1 MRRIIV
7 TEDAV
12 DAGFDLKPLSNR
24 GYEVVVTSDLSRLER
39 SDEPAS
45 LVLNAE
51 ASAVSKAE
59 LSVGALAQK
68 GNIDRLL
75 KFRRGNRFCFNLKP
89 NGVMAD
95 AVIAPEHTEFQT
107 ELLSYFLQ
115 GVGSVAAGDP
125 KTLEL
130 LALSRKVARSPV
142 TVMVNG
148 PTGTGK
154 EVIAQYL
161 HRSSGRAEKPFVAV
175 NCAAVPDSM
184 LEAILFG
191 YERGAFTGAY
201 QPNKGIFRT
210 ADEGTLLLDEISEM
224 ALSLQAKLL
233 RVLQEREV
241 TPIGGSK
248 AIPIDVRVIATSNR
262 NMHQEVRNGTFREDL
277 YYRLNVFPLHTVA
290 LRDRRGDI
298 GPITAALMVRHAPSR
313 NDLPTISD
321 EGLEKLRSH
330 DWPGNVRELENV
342 VQRGLLLSDGGLIDV
357 EHILFDT
364 PESPVVFQTVG
375 QPLSS
380 VA

>member
-51 ASAVSKAE
+51 ASALSKSE

-342 VQRGLLLSDGGLIDV
+342 VQRALLLSDGGLIDV

>member
-51 ASAVSKAE
+51 ASALSKAE

-75 KFRRGNRFCFNLKP
+75 KFRRGQRFCFNLKP

-130 LALSRKVARSPV
+130 LALSRRVARSPV

-342 VQRGLLLSDGGLIDV
+342 VQRALLLSDGGLIDV

>member
-342 VQRGLLLSDGGLIDV
+342 VQRALLLSDGGLIDV

>member
-51 ASAVSKAE
+51 ASALSKAE

-342 VQRGLLLSDGGLIDV
+342 VQRALLLSDGGLIDV

>member
-45 LVLNAE
+45 LVLSAE
-51 ASAVSKAE
+51 ANALSKAE

-161 HRSSGRAEKPFVAV
+161 HRASGRAEKPFVAV

-201 QPNKGIFRT
+201 QPNKGIFRS

-290 LRDRRGDI
+290 LRDRQGDI

-342 VQRGLLLSDGGLIDV
+342 VQRALLLADGGLIDV

-375 QPLSS
+375 RPLSS

>member
-51 ASAVSKAE
+51 ASALSKAE

-75 KFRRGNRFCFNLKP
+75 KFRRGQRFCFNLKP

-330 DWPGNVRELENV
+330 DWPGHVRELENV
-342 VQRGLLLSDGGLIDV
+342 VQRALLLSDGGLIDV

>member
-12 DAGFDLKPLSNR
+12 DAGFDLKPLTSR
-24 GYEVVVTSDLSRLER
+24 GYEMVVTNDPTRVER
-39 SDEPAS
+39 RDEPAS

-51 ASAVSKAE
+51 GNTLQK
-59 LSVGALAQK
+59 LDMSVGALAQK
-68 GNIDRLL
+68 TNIDRLL
-75 KFRRGNRFCFNLKP
+75 NFRRGKTFCFNLKP

-95 AVIAPEHTEFQT
+95 ATIAPEHTEFQT

-115 GVGSVAAGDP
+115 GVGSVAAGDA

-290 LRDRRGDI
+290 LRDRPGDI
-298 GPITAALMVRHAPSR
+298 APITAALMVRHAPSR

-321 EGLEKLRSH
+321 AGLGKLRSH
-330 DWPGNVRELENV
+330 PWPGNVRELENV
-342 VQRGLLLSDGGLIDV
+342 VQRALLLAEGAVIDA

-364 PESPVVFQTVG
+364 PESPVVFQTAG

>member
-51 ASAVSKAE
+51 ASALSKAE

-130 LALSRKVARSPV
+130 LALSRRVARSPV

-342 VQRGLLLSDGGLIDV
+342 VQRALLLSDGGLIDV

>member
-51 ASAVSKAE
+51 ASALSKAE

-75 KFRRGNRFCFNLKP
+75 KFRRGQRFCFNLKP

-191 YERGAFTGAY
+191 YERGAFTEGAVE
-201 QPNKGIFRT
+201 T
-210 ADEGTLLLDEISEM
+210 H
-224 ALSLQAKLL
+224 
-233 RVLQEREV
+233 RV
-241 TPIGGSK
+241 G
-248 AIPIDVRVIATSNR
+248 
-262 NMHQEVRNGTFREDL
+262 
-277 YYRLNVFPLHTVA
+277 
-290 LRDRRGDI
+290 
-298 GPITAALMVRHAPSR
+298 
-313 NDLPTISD
+313 
-321 EGLEKLRSH
+321 
-330 DWPGNVRELENV
+330 
-342 VQRGLLLSDGGLIDV
+342 
-357 EHILFDT
+357 
-364 PESPVVFQTVG
+364 
-375 QPLSS
+375 
-380 VA
+380 

>member
-1 MRRIIV
+1 V

-12 DAGFDLKPLSNR
+12 NAGFDFRLLANR
-24 GYEVVVTSDLSRLER
+24 GYEVVVAADPTRVDRRE
-39 SDEPAS
+39 EAAS
-45 LVLNAE
+45 LVLYAE
-51 ASAVSKAE
+51 ANTLRKLDVS
-59 LSVGALAQK
+59 LGALAQK
-68 GNIDRLL
+68 VNLDRLL
-75 KFRRGNRFCFNLKP
+75 NFRRGKSFGFNLKP

-95 AVIAPEHTEFQT
+95 AVVANEHVEFQT

-115 GVGSVAAGDP
+115 GVGSVAAGDA

-161 HRSSGRAEKPFVAV
+161 HRASGRAEKPFVAV

-210 ADEGTLLLDEISEM
+210 ADGGTLLLDEISEM

-241 TPIGGSK
+241 TPIGGTK

-262 NMHQEVRNGTFREDL
+262 SMHQEVRNGTFREDL

-290 LRDRRGDI
+290 LCDRLGDI
-298 GPITAALMVRHAPSR
+298 APIAAALLLRHAPSC
-313 NDLPTISD
+313 NELPTISD
-321 EGLEKLRSH
+321 AGLDKLRGH
-330 DWPGNVRELENV
+330 LWPGNVRELENV
-342 VQRGLLLSDGGLIDV
+342 IQRALLLAEGQVIDE

-364 PESPVVFQTVG
+364 SESPVVFQTAG
-375 QPLSS
+375 QALSS

>member
-24 GYEVVVTSDLSRLER
+24 GDEVVVTSDLSRLER

-51 ASAVSKAE
+51 ASALSKAE

-75 KFRRGNRFCFNLKP
+75 KFRRGQRFCFNLKP

-342 VQRGLLLSDGGLIDV
+342 VQRALLLSDGGLIDV

>member
-51 ASAVSKAE
+51 ASALSKAE

-154 EVIAQYL
+154 EVIAHYL

-342 VQRGLLLSDGGLIDV
+342 VQRALLLSDGGLIDV

>member
-51 ASAVSKAE
+51 ASALSKSE

-68 GNIDRLL
+68 GTIDRLL

-95 AVIAPEHTEFQT
+95 AVIAPEHTVFQT

-321 EGLEKLRSH
+321 DGLEKLRSH
-330 DWPGNVRELENV
+330 EWPGNVRELENV
-342 VQRGLLLSDGGLIDV
+342 VQRALLLSDGGLIDV

-364 PESPVVFQTVG
+364 PESPVVFQTAG

>member
-51 ASAVSKAE
+51 ASALSKAE

-75 KFRRGNRFCFNLKP
+75 KFRRGQRFCFNLKP

-342 VQRGLLLSDGGLIDV
+342 VQRALLLSDGGLIDV

>member
-51 ASAVSKAE
+51 ASALSKAE

-342 VQRGLLLSDGGLIDV
+342 VQRALLLSDGGLIGV

>member
-1 MRRIIV
+1 V

-51 ASAVSKAE
+51 ASALSKAE

-75 KFRRGNRFCFNLKP
+75 KFRRGQRFCFNLKP

-342 VQRGLLLSDGGLIDV
+342 VQRALLLSDGGLIDV